1 MPSRDYGRLVK
12 IGKSNIYAGEGRFSG
27 SLSSIWVTRCLK
39 GREYLPT
46 SLGGTMF
53 ITLSFTAFSEF
64 SAVYAC

>member
-1 MPSRDYGRLVK
+1 LPSRVYGRLVK
-12 IGKSNIYAGEGRFSG
+12 IGKSRSVAGEGRFSG

-64 SAVYAC
+64 SLVYVC